1 MKSYSDRKNSKGI
14 EINILAFF
22 KELSKKL
29 WIVAIIAVIGATIGG
44 VIGEA
49 TKSETYTSTVSFVV
63 NSATE
68 NGQVSSGEINAQINM
83 AGRSV

>member
-29 WIVAIIAVIGATIGG
+29 WIVAIIAVIGDL
-44 VIGEA
+44 
-49 TKSETYTSTVSFVV
+49 YF
-63 NSATE
+63 
-68 NGQVSSGEINAQINM
+68 NGIFCC
-83 AGRSV
+83 